1 LRPADRI
8 LEVGGHPFL
17 LTLPMMSKNYDVA
30 SLEKCSSSIFDPA
43 VVQKFKMNVIGCDLA

>member
-17 LTLPMMSKNYDVA
+17 LTLMMSKNYDVT

-43 VVQKFKMNVIGCDLA
+43 VVQKFKMNVIDCDLA